1 MKLPA
6 KQQIIEAL
14 PVSHLSYSSIKSYC
28 QDQQSF
34 YKGYILGQRDDFE
47 TKPSFV
53 IWSAVHAGIEHYW
66 IHQWHL
72 NAGHDVPTMTNEDF
86 ISVATSQANHAFNVA
101 EKNWT
106 MVWWVTQDR
115 EGSLETI
122 KETLESYFSNP
133 PKYKPLYT
141 EIDDIVEFTDFS
153 WEDMPVPIKTKIDMI
168 AEDEEGNIVIVDH
181 KTTSAG
187 YEKEATD
194 IAPDFD
200 LQAGAYFIWCMSITW
215 KQPKRMIFDQ
225 IVKGKQNVFKGLL
238 QKDLREL
245 CDKHGIAYE
254 KFTKNEELKQKLL
267 DAKVMPIPETI
278 LKYEIDFTKNMEPVK
293 AFIYLYK
300 QVVLDLY
307 YKSINKNPFIV
318 NPFKQFWAD
327 VGYKWFLEQMNTQ
340 GK

>member
-6 KQQIIEAL
+6 KETIAQAL
-14 PVSHLSYSSIKSYC
+14 PVSHLSFSSMKTYC
-28 QDQQSF
+28 QDQQAF
-34 YKGYILGQRDDFE
+34 YRGYILGERDDFE

-53 IWSAVHAGIEHYW
+53 IWSAVHAGIEFYRE
-66 IHQWHL
+66 HQKHL
-72 NAGHDVPTMTNEDF
+72 NAWHDVPPMTDEDF
-86 ISVATSQANHAFNVA
+86 ITMAIGQANHALDVA

-106 MVWWVTQDR
+106 MVWWITQDR
-115 EGSLETI
+115 EWSIQTI
-122 KETLESYFSNP
+122 KETLESYFANP

-141 EIDDIVEFTDFS
+141 EIDDVVEFTDFT
-153 WEDMPVPIKTKIDMI
+153 WEDMPVPLKVKIDMI

-194 IAPDFD
+194 TAPDFD

-215 KQPKRMIFDQ
+215 KQPKKMIFDQ
-225 IVKGKQNVFKGLL
+225 ILKGKQNVFKGLL

-245 CDKHGIAYE
+245 CDKHGVPYE

-267 DAKVMPIPETI
+267 DAKVMPMPEVI

-293 AFIYLYK
+293 AFIHLYK

-307 YKSINKNPFIV
+307 YKTINQAPFIV
-318 NPFKQFWAD
+318 NPFKQFWAEM
-327 VGYKWFLEQMNTQ
+327 GYKKFLEQMNLQTA
-340 GK
+340 

>member
-66 IHQWHL
+66 IHQWYL
-72 NAGHDVPTMTNEDF
+72 NAWHDVPQMTNEDF
-86 ISVATSQANHAFNVA
+86 ISVAITQANHAFNVA

-115 EGSLETI
+115 EWSLETI
-122 KETLESYFSNP
+122 KETLESYLSNP

-194 IAPDFD
+194 TAPDFD
-200 LQAGAYFIWCMSITW
+200 LQAGAYFIGCMSITW

-225 IVKGKQNVFKGLL
+225 IVKGKPNVFKGLL

-245 CDKHGIAYE
+245 CDKYGVPYE
-254 KFTKNEELKQKLL
+254 KYTKNEELKEKLL
-267 DAKVMPIPETI
+267 QAKVMPMPETI